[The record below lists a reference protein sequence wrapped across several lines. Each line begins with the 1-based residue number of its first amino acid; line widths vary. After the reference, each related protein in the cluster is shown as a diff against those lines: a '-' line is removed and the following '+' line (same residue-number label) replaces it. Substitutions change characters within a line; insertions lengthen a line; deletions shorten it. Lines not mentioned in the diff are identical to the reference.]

1 MLFVTFCHHSAM
13 YMGGWLGYVETMTEL
28 HRNDNEQLPDKMT
41 TLYKY
46 DVEVKRLK
54 FIFTVRHSE

>member
-1 MLFVTFCHHSAM
+1 M